1 MAKKPEKKAEKKP
14 DAKTSGDPSE
24 AAPKAASGL
33 IGLLILGAAS
43 LGSSFG
49 LVYLLTPPPAPA
61 AEACVAGEQTT
72 AAIEPTAKA
81 DLAYVQMQEILI
93 TVGSAPA
100 TRYLK
105 MNVSVITEN
114 GNAEAVKAAEPVLI
128 DAFNTY
134 LRSLEMKDFEDP
146 GFYPRMREQLARRSE
161 LVLGSGVSD
170 GVLITEFLLR

>member
-1 MAKKPEKKAEKKP
+1 MRGTIGVVMAKKPEKKPDADQAEKP
-14 DAKTSGDPSE
+14 AKSAG
-24 AAPKAASGL
+24 GL
-33 IGLLILGAAS
+33 MGLLMLGAAS

-49 LVYLLTPPPAPA
+49 LVYLLTPPPSEAAAACIPGELDA
-61 AEACVAGEQTT
+61 GPAEATV
-72 AAIEPTAKA
+72 KA
-81 DLAYVQMQEILI
+81 NQSYVQLQEMII

-100 TRYLK
+100 NRFLK
-105 MNVSVITEN
+105 MNISVITDSAN
-114 GNAEAVKAAEPVLI
+114 TATVQAAEPVLI

-134 LRSLEMKDFEDP
+134 LRSIEMRDFEDP